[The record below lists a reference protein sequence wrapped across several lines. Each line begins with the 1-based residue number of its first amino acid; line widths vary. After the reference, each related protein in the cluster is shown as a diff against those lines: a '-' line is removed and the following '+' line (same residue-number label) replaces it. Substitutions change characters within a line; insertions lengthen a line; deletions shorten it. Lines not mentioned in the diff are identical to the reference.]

1 MNKIK
6 YLFSICFVAVFIFC
20 MSVSVKAEETEID
33 TSVFEYE
40 ENEDGTITITGYTGT
55 DATVTIPSE
64 IDGKSVVS
72 IGRSAFYKCE
82 TIRQLVISE
91 GITGME
97 DAFTYC
103 ENLETVSFPNTL
115 KSIGRGAFSDCI
127 KLNNINLPDGLVSI
141 GDYSFLDCIKLNNI
155 NLPDGLTSIGQ
166 GAFTGCTSL
175 TSINIPDTV
184 QIIKRSAFDTCT
196 SLININIPYGL
207 HIIEDYTF
215 RYCISLTDI
224 NIPNTVQQIGKGA
237 FRFCYSMEKIVI
249 PESVIQIGED
259 AFFKRFHDYILI
271 CADPKSYAKIY
282 ADTYDIKFSC
292 LNTHDWDNGIITV
305 EPTIKSE
312 GQITYTCTVCGT
324 KKTETLPT
332 AATPKKG
339 KTISAF
345 NSQDVYKVT
354 KSGTKNGTVE
364 FAETNNIA
372 ITEISIPDIVTIS
385 GITYKVTSVAKNAF
399 KSNKNLEKITIGKNV
414 AKINAGAFNGCK
426 NLSVINIKSKK
437 LSFIG
442 KNAFKGIKA
451 KAKIKVP
458 SSRLSKYK
466 KLFVGK
472 GQKSTVKITK

>member
-6 YLFSICFVAVFIFC
+6 YLFSVCFVTVLVFC
-20 MSVSVKAEETEID
+20 MGVNVRAEESEID

-40 ENEDGTITITGYTGT
+40 VNRDGTIRIIGYTGT
-55 DATVTIPSE
+55 DETVVIPSE

-72 IGRSAFYKCE
+72 IGSSAFYKCE
-82 TIRQLVISE
+82 TIKHLIIQE
-91 GITGME
+91 G
-97 DAFTYC
+97 
-103 ENLETVSFPNTL
+103 LE
-115 KSIGRGAFSDCI
+115 IIEIGAFAGCES
-127 KLNNINLPDGLVSI
+127 LVNID
-141 GDYSFLDCIKLNNI
+141 
-155 NLPDGLTSIGQ
+155 
-166 GAFTGCTSL
+166 
-175 TSINIPDTV
+175 IPDTV
-184 QIIKRSAFDTCT
+184 
-196 SLININIPYGL
+196 N
-207 HIIEDYTF
+207 IIESEVFGDCLNLSSIKLPNGLRLIESGTF
-215 RYCISLTDI
+215 LNCKYLQTIELPNGVIAIGDGAFSGCESLT
-224 NIPNTVQQIGKGA
+224 
-237 FRFCYSMEKIVI
+237 KIVI
-249 PESVIQIGED
+249 PDSVKIIDSNVFSHSMKTEEGYTITTN
-259 AFFKRFHDYILI
+259 KILENLV
-271 CADPKSYAKIY
+271 IY
-282 ADTYDIKFSC
+282 ADPNSYARTYAYKNGIKFSC

-312 GQITYTCTVCGT
+312 GQITYTCTACGT

-364 FAETNNIA
+364 FVETNNVA
-372 ITEISIPDIVTIS
+372 ITDISIPDTVTIS

-399 KSNKNLEKITIGKNV
+399 KSNKNLKKITIGKNV

-437 LSFIG
+437 LSSVG

-466 KLFVGK
+466 KLFSGK